1 MTNHYARM
9 RWLHGAALVLCLC
22 ATGASAQ
29 APAPKPPP
37 DREQLERKLASTS
50 SLIESSS
57 AAKQI
62 ESSSIAAAVA
72 QRTRARD
79 LHRQAGEALR
89 GGQLEAAAKM
99 LDDAS
104 RAMFDGVR
112 LAAPEQ
118 ISGPKQRTDFDARM
132 ESTRALL
139 EAQKRIAA
147 EKSAGPRAG
156 ELSQRIEAMMAQAS
170 ELARGGRVA
179 DARRTLDQAYLAVK
193 AAIGGMRGGETVV
206 RSLNFASKEEEY
218 RYEVDRND
226 THRMLVQVL
235 LKDKRGAASVD
246 AMVDQS
252 LGAAARLRA
261 QADEQ
266 AARREHESAVK
277 TLEESTR
284 ELVKA
289 IRSAGVYIP
298 G

>member
-1 MTNHYARM
+1 MT
-9 RWLHGAALVLCLC
+9 LHFFHRGLFAAAVALCLC
-22 ATGASAQ
+22 VGAASAQ
-29 APAPKPPP
+29 NKVPL
-37 DREQLERKLASTS
+37 DREQLERKLTSTS
-50 SLIESSS
+50 TLIESSS
-57 AAKQI
+57 GAKQI
-62 ESSSIAAAVA
+62 EAGGSPAAGA
-72 QRTRARD
+72 QRERARE
-79 LHRQAGEALR
+79 LHRQAAEALK
-89 GGQLEAAAKM
+89 GGQLEPASKL

-104 RAMFDGVR
+104 RAMFEAVR

-118 ISGPKQRTDFDARM
+118 ISGPKQRADFDARM

-147 EKSAGPRAG
+147 EKSAGPRAS
-156 ELSQRIEAMMAQAS
+156 ELSQRIELLMAEAT
-170 ELARGGRVA
+170 ELVRAGRVA

-218 RYEVDRND
+218 RYEIDRND

-235 LKDKRGAASVD
+235 LKDKRDGAGVD

-252 LGAAARLRA
+252 LAAAAKLRT
-261 QADEQ
+261 QAEQ
-266 AARREHESAVK
+266 QASRKEHDSAVK
-277 TLEESTR
+277 TLEDSTR